1 MRKYIHKLNIDT
13 LQINQ
18 VKILI
23 FKELGEQEEKVKEN
37 VSDYTVRKLIIN
49 LMNILNQKC

>member
-37 VSDYTVRKLIIN
+37 VSDYIVKKLIIN

>member
-37 VSDYTVRKLIIN
+37 VSDYIVKKLIIN
-49 LMNILNQKC
+49 LMNILNQKF

>member
-37 VSDYTVRKLIIN
+37 VSDYIVRKLIIN
-49 LMNILNQKC
+49 LMNILNQKF